1 MLILFNKASR
11 KEKDRVPH
19 ISLPAQSF
27 VIQFDYICKNI
38 TVLESR
44 LVETETEEIP
54 QNQSNPQWALQ

>member
-11 KEKDRVPH
+11 KEKNRVPR

-38 TVLESR
+38 LESR

-54 QNQSNPQWALQ
+54 QNQSNPQ

>member
-1 MLILFNKASR
+1 MLILFNKAS
-11 KEKDRVPH
+11 KGKGQSASYFTTSTE
-19 ISLPAQSF
+19 SF

-54 QNQSNPQWALQ
+54 QNQSNPQ